1 MSAGKGGRLQE
12 QQVRLWK
19 EYIEWEKSNPQRL
32 DGPSVAQRVSLAFD
46 QALMPLLH
54 YPEVSSLCSWSL
66 PAVPH
71 TCRPVRLSYTCLHMC
86 FGKSQQGRDAQ
97 S

>member
-1 MSAGKGGRLQE
+1 M
-12 QQVRLWK
+12 RLWK